1 MRFHIFCACL
11 AAFST
16 IAAAQ
21 TPTPQ
26 PKLRGDRFKPLTY
39 DEMTPEQKTLTDHI
53 MNGPR
58 HGMDGPFNALLR
70 SPDVG
75 ELAQQLGLQFRFHSS
90 LPTKL
95 NEFAI
100 ILMARLWTV
109 QFEFA
114 AHHRLALAAGLSP
127 AIADAVIAGKRPA
140 SMAPD
145 EEAIYNFCTELVSK
159 KEVSDATFNAV
170 KSKFGERGVVDLVG
184 VMGYYHMVSM
194 LLKVDRYPMPE
205 GAKPELPTQP

>member
-1 MRFHIFCACL
+1 MRFHILCACL
-11 AAFST
+11 VAVAT
-16 IAAAQ
+16 VAAAQ
-21 TPTPQ
+21 TPTSD

-39 DEMTPEQKTLTDHI
+39 NEMTPEQKTLTDHI

-58 HGMDGPFNALLR
+58 HAMDGPFNVLLR

-75 ELAQQLGLQFRFHSS
+75 ELAQQMGLQFRFHSS

-127 AIADAVIAGKRPA
+127 AIADGSR
-140 SMAPD
+140 
-145 EEAIYNFCTELVSK
+145 
-159 KEVSDATFNAV
+159 
-170 KSKFGERGVVDLVG
+170 
-184 VMGYYHMVSM
+184 
-194 LLKVDRYPMPE
+194 
-205 GAKPELPTQP
+205 

>member
-1 MRFHIFCACL
+1 MRFHVFCACL
-11 AAFST
+11 T
-16 IAAAQ
+16 IFAGFAAAQ
-21 TPTPQ
+21 TATPH

-39 DEMTPEQKTLTDHI
+39 EEMTPEQKTLTDHI

-58 HGMDGPFNALLR
+58 HNMDGPFNVLLR
-70 SPDVG
+70 SPEVG
-75 ELAQQLGLQFRFHSS
+75 ELAQQMGLQFRFHSS

-145 EEAIYNFCTELVSK
+145 EEAIYNFCMELVNK

-170 KSKFGERGVVDLVG
+170 KSKFGERGVVDLIG

-194 LLKVDRYPMPE
+194 LLKVDRYPMPA